1 MNNYMNCFKMKSL
14 QSFNFCILTFNFLIF
29 KQFVARAMG
38 MEGLGHAHSLM
49 MPMILFIVPVG
60 LNSALNH
67 ISFSVFIFL
76 FSLKVKDIDWV
87 FFSFFFLWFIN
98 SFFSKFLLVLFIG
111 LHLLLLVNSDCKRLW
126 FLINMWLN
134 KVTFLLWAL
143 YITFLHR
150 LVVLFFI
157 CSNLS

>member
-1 MNNYMNCFKMKSL
+1 MKSL

-87 FFSFFFLWFIN
+87 FFSFFFL
-98 SFFSKFLLVLFIG
+98 
-111 LHLLLLVNSDCKRLW
+111 
-126 FLINMWLN
+126 
-134 KVTFLLWAL
+134 
-143 YITFLHR
+143 
-150 LVVLFFI
+150 
-157 CSNLS
+157 